1 MRKFSGTR
9 NAAALVL
16 LFAWLPVSAT
26 AQQPANQPL
35 GGSAPL
41 ISAAAGAAIAA
52 EGEHKAIILT
62 SQNDKPVAEHH
73 YYLWRGGCYIRYQSG
88 NYQSVPAGYC
98 SY

>member
-1 MRKFSGTR
+1 VS
-9 NAAALVL
+9 
-16 LFAWLPVSAT
+16 LFAWLPVSAI
-26 AQQPANQPL
+26 AQQPANQPP

-41 ISAAAGAAIAA
+41 ISAAAGSAIAA

-62 SQNDKPVAEHH
+62 SQNDKPVVEHQ
-73 YYLWRGGCYIRYQSG
+73 YYLWRTGCYVRYQSG